1 MWWEFLIG
9 VAACLLALYGPG
21 WLLLRSARMDSVL
34 ALASAP
40 LGSLFGYALL
50 GVLFGEP
57 GIACSWV
64 NTWALSGAVFGA
76 ARAASRLLAK
86 GRAFPSAPSGERGL
100 LLLYIAAGT
109 AVCLCVFV
117 SGLDDAASYYC
128 RYDNQTHYTLARHF
142 ADSGDW
148 STLHD
153 WTGSLADDH
162 RSGYYPS
169 AWHALAV
176 LVHSLTGL
184 ELPLA
189 FNALNAT
196 LAGIVF
202 PASMYALMR
211 ALFPLRRSVRAAG
224 ALASASFACLPW
236 VFLLKGQLLA
246 NLTSIAVMPA
256 AIGLVI
262 CYAENGALRHWRML
276 AFASIMATVDF
287 AYAHPNGLFA
297 SLVFL
302 APFIIHRI
310 AQTLKGSQRLSAR
323 NPLRKRWVIWGA
335 GALFAYAAWQL
346 MLYAP
351 PLQSVVFYN
360 NTGNL
365 NLTWPESLYATL
377 GLSLYPAQPM
387 QWLLMAVCIVGF
399 VALGRQ
405 RRFWLALPSL
415 WMLFVYGACR
425 CVDAPYVLRTFLA
438 GFWYSDPY
446 RILCY
451 AELFLVPRGGRGARE
466 HSPVAL
472 APLPRLGKTRRGGDR
487 FRSVRDRELLP
498 LLRRAG
504 QLG

>member
-262 CYAENGALRHWRML
+262 CYAENGGPSPLANAGICLDYGDCRLRLRAPQRAVCLAGVPGALHHSPHR
-276 AFASIMATVDF
+276 
-287 AYAHPNGLFA
+287 PNA
-297 SLVFL
+297 E
-302 APFIIHRI
+302 
-310 AQTLKGSQRLSAR
+310 RLSA
-323 NPLRKRWVIWGA
+323 PLREKPVAKAVGD
-335 GALFAYAAWQL
+335 
-346 MLYAP
+346 
-351 PLQSVVFYN
+351 
-360 NTGNL
+360 
-365 NLTWPESLYATL
+365 L
-377 GLSLYPAQPM
+377 GRGRAFRLCG
-387 QWLLMAVCIVGF
+387 MAVDAV
-399 VALGRQ
+399 R
-405 RRFWLALPSL
+405 PS
-415 WMLFVYGACR
+415 
-425 CVDAPYVLRTFLA
+425 P
-438 GFWYSDPY
+438 
-446 RILCY
+446 
-451 AELFLVPRGGRGARE
+451 AERGLLQQHGKPEPHVARE
-466 HSPVAL
+466 PVRDAGPV
-472 APLPRLGKTRRGGDR
+472 PLPGPAHAVAAHGRLHRR
-487 FRSVRDRELLP
+487 
-498 LLRRAG
+498 LRRAG
-504 QLG
+504 KAAALLARPPLALDAVRLRRLPMRGRALRSAHVSRRFLVQRPLSHTVLRRAVPRSPWRPWGSRA